1 MATLRLV
8 FARNKNRNVP
18 IKFNMRINRTENGSH
33 GLSSHKINPQYENT
47 LYHGSI
53 YYIDTKNVSRPSQG
67 SKITV
72 TVKK

>member
-1 MATLRLV
+1 
-8 FARNKNRNVP
+8 
-18 IKFNMRINRTENGSH
+18 
-33 GLSSHKINPQYENT
+33 